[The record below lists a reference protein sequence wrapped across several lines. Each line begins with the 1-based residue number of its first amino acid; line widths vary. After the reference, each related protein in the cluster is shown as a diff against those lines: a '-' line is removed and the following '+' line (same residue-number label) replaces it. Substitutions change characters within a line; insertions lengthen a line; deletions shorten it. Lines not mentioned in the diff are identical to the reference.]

1 MNTTILFRSFDTLQE
16 AQYVKD
22 ALEQNGVGC
31 FITNIIGAQLY
42 PLYGSSV
49 SGYRLMILDQDLQK
63 AEDILKD
70 L

>member
-1 MNTTILFRSFDTLQE
+1 MNTTILFRTFDTLQE

-22 ALEQNGVGC
+22 ALEQNGVSC

-49 SGYRLMILDQDLQK
+49 AGYRLMILDQDLQK